1 MFHST
6 HPHGVLPKLNLYNSN
21 FHAKTPAASRY
32 KHKKIIKT
40 AISKR
45 SEPSSPLTHKNPHRE
60 RENGSERPETA
71 QRPKSAI
78 IALITFILT
87 VDASDLS

>member
-32 KHKKIIKT
+32 KHKKSSKQPFLSVLSHLLPSRIKIHTESEKT
-40 AISKR
+40 AQNARKR
-45 SEPSSPLTHKNPHRE
+45 LKDPNRQS
-60 RENGSERPETA
+60 
-71 QRPKSAI
+71 
-78 IALITFILT
+78 
-87 VDASDLS
+87 

>member
-1 MFHST
+1 MLKHRLQAVISIKKPSKQPFLS
-6 HPHGVLPKLNLYNSN
+6 VLSHLL
-21 FHAKTPAASRY
+21 
-32 KHKKIIKT
+32 
-40 AISKR
+40 
-45 SEPSSPLTHKNPHRE
+45 PLTHKTPHRE

-71 QRPKSAI
+71 QRPKSAT